1 MAPSESACP
10 SSSPGRMPDR
20 ETGLPRPRAL
30 DTGSRSALDRR
41 GPARHELPAVDEA
54 GLVAGRQADRIVAAA
69 EAAGATRWLRYFEA
83 MPDRLRDDEP
93 RSLRQVALRAR
104 AAFGPKDS
112 VRDALPPDVTE
123 PFLESIDRLLKQLNR
138 RDTGAA

>member
-1 MAPSESACP
+1 
-10 SSSPGRMPDR
+10 MPDR
-20 ETGLPRPRAL
+20 ETGQPETRTR

-54 GLVAGRQADRIVAAA
+54 GLIAGRHADRLVAAA

-104 AAFGPKDS
+104 AAYGPKDS
-112 VRDALPPDVTE
+112 VRDALSPEVTE

>member
-1 MAPSESACP
+1 
-10 SSSPGRMPDR
+10 MPDR
-20 ETGLPRPRAL
+20 ETGLPGLRAL

-54 GLVAGRQADRIVAAA
+54 GLVAGRHADRIVAAA

-112 VRDALPPDVTE
+112 VRDVLPPDVTE